1 MITLN
6 DCKRAGQHSLK
17 GVSTDVKPVDY
28 SANSLFFQ
36 LNGGI
41 FYYLKKGDDPSNA
54 TNWRKVGT

>member
-6 DCKRAGQHSLK
+6 DCKQAGQHSFK
-17 GVSTDVKPVDY
+17 GMLTDVKPVDC

-41 FYYLKKGDDPSNA
+41 FYYFNGQ
-54 TNWRKVGT
+54 NWVRVGG